1 MSDLLY
7 AKGLLRLA
15 AAATGAGRLDP
26 SDAQGAAWNP
36 TCGDRVSVT
45 MTLDDSGRITGL
57 AHETQA
63 CVLAQASAA
72 ILAAQLP
79 GREPAEVENL
89 RTRVAAMLQG
99 DGAPEAPFHDYAVL
113 AGAAQHKSRHKCVLL
128 PLDAVLD
135 ALKGVS
141 SEQ

>member
-79 GREPAEVENL
+79 GHEPAEVENL

-99 DGAPEAPFHDYAVL
+99 DAAPAAPFQEYAVL
-113 AGAAQHKSRHKCVLL
+113 AGAAQHRSRHKCVLL

-141 SEQ
+141 SE